1 MPTIKELIQQKRH
14 EELWKVCCGFI
25 DLSLDEFM
33 AIQEQL
39 LLEQIDL
46 LKNCRLGKKIM
57 RGVVPDT
64 VEEFRT
70 KVRLTTYMDYC
81 PELLERQEKVLPA
94 KPIYWQR
101 TSGRSGEYNCKW
113 IPLSNKQWEELGAFI
128 GAGLIF
134 GTCKGRGD
142 IAFKEDWKM
151 LYAIAPSPYIFG
163 IFAYKL
169 DEEFGFK
176 FLPPLRESESM
187 SFEERIEKGFKLA
200 LSEGIDA
207 FYGLPGILVAI
218 AEKFKQGSSS
228 MTLSS
233 LLSQPKMLL
242 RLLKGMLKSKIAR
255 RAMLPRDLWS
265 LKFIFASGTDGVVY
279 RKKITDMWGKYPLD
293 AYGGADLIA
302 VAIQTWDYDG
312 MTFFPNVNFLEFIP
326 EEEHEKWKE
335 DHSYQPK
342 TVLLN
347 EVKAGEIYEMVIT
360 HFHGGALV
368 RYRPGDMIRIT
379 SLQNEKLGIA
389 IPQMVFERRADDLID
404 LGLMRLTEKVIWQA
418 IENSTIPNAGW
429 TARKEIIENSPTL
442 HLYIELKD
450 NYIASEKGIATAIYE
465 QLKILDDGFIH
476 SDVKSIETLI
486 DFKPIEVTILPEGAF
501 VNYVTHRQAEGA
513 DLAHLKPPHMN
524 PSDEILTLLM
534 TKRKTP
540 LEVEEK
546 AKVEV
551 QETAIGG

>member
-1 MPTIKELIQQKRH
+1 
-14 EELWKVCCGFI
+14 
-25 DLSLDEFM
+25 M
-33 AIQEQL
+33 AIQEHL
-39 LLEQIDL
+39 LLEQLDL
-46 LKNCRLGKKIM
+46 LKNCPLGKKIM
-57 RGVVPDT
+57 RGAVPDT
-64 VEEFRT
+64 VEEFRA
-70 KVRLTTYMDYC
+70 KVPLTTYMDYC
-81 PELLERQEKVLPA
+81 PELLEKQEEVLPA

-113 IPLSNKQWEELGAFI
+113 IPLSYSQWEELGAFI

-134 GTCKGRGD
+134 GTCKERGD
-142 IAFKEDWKM
+142 IAFKEGWKM

-187 SFEERIEKGFKLA
+187 SFEERLEKGFKLA

-233 LLSQPKMLL
+233 LLSRPKMLL
-242 RLLKGMLKSKIAR
+242 RLLKGVLKSKIAR
-255 RAMLPRDLWS
+255 RPMLPRDLWS

-279 RKKITDMWGKYPLD
+279 RQKITDMWGKYPLD
-293 AYGGADLIA
+293 AYGGADLVA
-302 VAIQTWDYDG
+302 VAIQTWDYEG

-326 EEEHEKWKE
+326 EEEHEKWKK

-379 SLQNEKLGIA
+379 SLRNEKLGIA
-389 IPQMVFERRADDLID
+389 IPQMTFERRADDLID

-429 TARKEIIENSPTL
+429 TARKEIVNNSPTL
-442 HLYIELKD
+442 HLYLELKD
-450 NYIASEKGIATAIYE
+450 NYIASKKGIATAIYD
-465 QLKILDDGFIH
+465 QLKKLDDGFIH
-476 SDVKSIETLI
+476 SDVKSVETLI
-486 DFKPIEVTILPEGAF
+486 DFKPIQVTILPEGAF
-501 VNYVTHRQAEGA
+501 ANYVAHRQSEGA

-524 PSDEILTLLM
+524 PSDEILALLM

-540 LEVEEK
+540 VEVEEL
-546 AKVEV
+546 AEV
-551 QETAIGG
+551 QETTVGS

>member
-33 AIQEQL
+33 AIQEHL
-39 LLEQIDL
+39 LLEQLEL
-46 LKNCRLGKKIM
+46 LKNCPLGKKIM
-57 RGVVPDT
+57 RGTVPDT

-70 KVRLTTYMDYC
+70 QVPLTTYMDYC
-81 PELLERQEKVLPA
+81 PELLEKQEDILPA

-113 IPLSNKQWEELGAFI
+113 IPLSHKQWEELGAFI

-134 GTCKGRGD
+134 GTCKNRGD
-142 IAFKEDWKM
+142 IAFKEGWKM

-169 DEEFGFK
+169 DEEFDFK

-218 AEKFKQGSSS
+218 AEKFRQGSSS

-233 LLSQPKMLL
+233 LLSQPKMLI
-242 RLLKGMLKSKIAR
+242 RLLKGVLKSKIAR
-255 RAMLPRDLWS
+255 RSMLPRDLWS

-279 RKKITDMWGKYPLD
+279 RQKITDMWGKYPLD

-302 VAIQTWDYDG
+302 VAIQTWDYEG

-360 HFHGGALV
+360 HFHGGALI

-418 IENSTIPNAGW
+418 IENSAIPNAGW
-429 TARKEIIENSPTL
+429 TARKEIIDNSPTL
-442 HLYIELKD
+442 HLYLELKD
-450 NYIASEKGIATAIYE
+450 NYIASEKGLATAVYD
-465 QLKILDDGFIH
+465 QLKKLDDGFIH

-486 DFKPIEVTILPEGAF
+486 NFKPIVVTILPEGAF
-501 VNYVTHRQAEGA
+501 ANYVAHRQAEGA

-524 PSDEILTLLM
+524 PSDNILALLM

-540 LEVEEK
+540 LEVEK
-546 AKVEV
+546 MAEV